1 MENKQTTIKISV
13 ETRKRLMKVDQYISK
28 KYPTH
33 EDRVIW
39 LLDNVDYFR
48 KNISN

>member
-13 ETRKRLMKVDQYISK
+13 KTKNRLMKVDTNLSK

-39 LLDNVDYFR
+39 LLN
-48 KNISN
+48 KLNL

>member
-13 ETRKRLMKVDQYISK
+13 KTKKRLMKVDKNLSK

-39 LLDNVDYFR
+39 LMNNLSPEL
-48 KNISN
+48 KL

>member
-1 MENKQTTIKISV
+1 MTTIKISV
-13 ETRKRLMKVDQYISK
+13 ETKKRLMKVDIYLSK

-39 LLDNVDYFR
+39 LMNNSMF
-48 KNISN
+48 KI